1 MFLPPSP
8 IGPERH
14 IGRWPP
20 MCRSRPWWCRPG
32 GMKRPCGHS

>member
-14 IGRWPP
+14 IGPLTADVP
-20 MCRSRPWWCRPG
+20 FTNLVMQAWWDEEALRQQ
-32 GMKRPCGHS
+32 